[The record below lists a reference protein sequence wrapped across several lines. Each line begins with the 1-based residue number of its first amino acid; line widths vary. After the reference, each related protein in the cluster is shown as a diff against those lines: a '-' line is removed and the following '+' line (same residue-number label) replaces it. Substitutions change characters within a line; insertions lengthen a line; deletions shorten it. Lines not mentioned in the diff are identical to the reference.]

1 MANVKLKELPRK
13 SYDQV
18 ENNNLFLVEDSINS
32 SAISLKDLKQ
42 VFSVDDK
49 LMQMK
54 SDFQSMFD
62 TFTYNI
68 QTPLNELDK
77 RITALERRADGHDT
91 QITDL
96 RSQLQTVA
104 TQATLPVGAIFYSNE
119 NKVNPNDILAG
130 TWENIGYSTFYD
142 DADTTNP
149 KQFYIYTR
157 IS

>member
-18 ENNNLFLVEDSINS
+18 ENNNLFLVEDSTNS

-49 LMQMK
+49 LLQMK

-68 QTPLNELDK
+68 QTPLNELDN
-77 RITALERRADGHDT
+77 RVTALERRADGHDT
-91 QITDL
+91 QIADL

-104 TQATLPVGAIFYSNE
+104 KQATLPVGAIFYSNE

-142 DADTTNP
+142 DADTTHP